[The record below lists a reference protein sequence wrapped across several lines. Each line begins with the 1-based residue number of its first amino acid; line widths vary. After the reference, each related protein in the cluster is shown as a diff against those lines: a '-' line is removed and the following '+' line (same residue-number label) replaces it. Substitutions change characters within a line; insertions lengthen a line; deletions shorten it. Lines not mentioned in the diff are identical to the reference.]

1 MGSIINMSKQRWEH
15 AFEDWEALLERAHS
29 RDMLEDPKA
38 IWDEAWRQAFMI
50 ALHTLEIH
58 KEEGSI
64 EEVILILK
72 RELK

>member
-50 ALHTLEIH
+50 ALHNLEIH
-58 KEEGSI
+58 KEAGSI